1 MKYAHHGLSLQ
12 WRHDERDGVSN
23 HHRLNCL
30 LNRLFRHRSK
40 KTSKFGVTGLCEG
53 NHRRPPRGFPSQT
66 AVCLTKGQQRGKC
79 FHLMTS
85 SRSVLVVLYSYWSIH
100 LPVLFWVVWLTAL
113 LWRHNEHDSVS
124 YHQPRGCLLDRLFR
138 RRSKKTSKLRV
149 TGLCAGNSPGP
160 VNSPHK
166 GPVTR
171 KMFPFD
177 DVIMHWDIIDAQH
190 PMLGLYRIATNLGPI
205 YELKN
210 SGFLGLVSSR

>member
-1 MKYAHHGLSLQ
+1 MNAMASQIIIVSIVCSTVCSGTDQRKRQSSASLAFVRGTTGD
-12 WRHDERDGVSN
+12 RHVDFP
-23 HHRLNCL
+23 H
-30 LNRLFRHRSK
+30 K
-40 KTSKFGVTGLCEG
+40 
-53 NHRRPPRGFPSQT
+53 RRFPSLR
-66 AVCLTKGQQRGKC
+66 A
-79 FHLMTS
+79 S
-85 SRSVLVVLYSYWSIH
+85 SAESVSIWWH
-100 LPVLFWVVWLTAL
+100 HHVLFWLYYIVIDGFTYLCYSELYGWPL

-205 YELKN
+205 YELKT